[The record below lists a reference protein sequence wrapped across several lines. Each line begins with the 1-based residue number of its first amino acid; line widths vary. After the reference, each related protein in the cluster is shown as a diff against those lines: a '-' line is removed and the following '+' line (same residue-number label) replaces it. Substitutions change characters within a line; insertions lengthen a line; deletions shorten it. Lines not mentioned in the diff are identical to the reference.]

1 MLGSSLTISRRTVPM
16 TSLITWIFIHPT
28 VIPVMLMVFMNGG
41 VLGSFLQFRKDYDH
55 GKNGK

>member
-1 MLGSSLTISRRTVPM
+1 M

-41 VLGSFLQFRKDYDH
+41 VLGSFLQFRKDDGH
-55 GKNGK
+55 AEDD

>member
-1 MLGSSLTISRRTVPM
+1 MISI
-16 TSLITWIFIHPT
+16 ITWIFIHPT

-41 VLGSFLQFRKDYDH
+41 VLGAFLEFRKDYGL

>member
-1 MLGSSLTISRRTVPM
+1 M

-41 VLGSFLQFRKDYDH
+41 VLGAFLEDYDH
-55 GKNGK
+55 GKNDK

>member
-1 MLGSSLTISRRTVPM
+1 M

-41 VLGSFLQFRKDYDH
+41 VLGTFPQFREDYYH
-55 GKNGK
+55 GKNDK